1 MVDERLSGEERRAS
15 GVLACRLGP
24 LARAKGPQ
32 GHRIVRL
39 RELGAVED
47 IGYLVTV
54 VQLPPG
60 ASLASTDAV
69 VRELNDIM
77 LATRASSTLP
87 PTSVST

>member
-24 LARAKGPQ
+24 LAAKGPQ